1 MNHCHPL
8 LPPPLLTSP
17 LRLTFTQIQPTIIFI
32 DEIDSIL
39 RGRNSSDH
47 EATAMMKT
55 QFMSLWDGLST
66 DTFSCRV
73 IIMGKSMEERLWR
86 RFRWMLVLYVMFVS
100 QKFRFCFQFRCFG
113 SQYSTRLL
121 LRTSFKTPWILAAL
135 EGSPGTFS
143 QHYLC
148 FNHDQIHA

>member
-1 MNHCHPL
+1 MIDHFDLSQLTQYKYILIPEHCIL
-8 LPPPLLTSP
+8 ESIL
-17 LRLTFTQIQPTIIFI
+17 FQIQPTIIFI

-73 IIMGKSMEERLWR
+73 IIMGELW
-86 RFRWMLVLYVMFVS
+86 
-100 QKFRFCFQFRCFG
+100 G
-113 SQYSTRLL
+113 S
-121 LRTSFKTPWILAAL
+121 
-135 EGSPGTFS
+135 
-143 QHYLC
+143 
-148 FNHDQIHA
+148 